1 MALTFIYGNS
11 GNGKSEYIYRKTVDM
26 AAGQPYG
33 RFYVVVPEQFTMS
46 TQKSLVGHSENG
58 VIRNV
63 DVVSFDR
70 LAYRVFDELGVRH
83 TVMEETG
90 KSLVLRRIVAEKE
103 AELTVLRGSLKK
115 MGYIGELKSMISEL
129 MQYDISPDRL
139 TAFVNGLPETSAL
152 YLKLKDI
159 LCIYREFDDYLQG
172 DYVTA
177 EKRLEL
183 LMEYAADSA
192 LLRDAVFVFDGY
204 TGFTPVQLK
213 LLRQLLYLAKDVY
226 VTVTLDIREGLYENA
241 GVQELFYMSHKMVQ
255 ALLTAAGESR
265 TEIGEPVCLQADEN
279 SRFAGNP
286 VLHHLEQNL
295 FQIRRRSY
303 GEDCGET
310 LQLFSLL
317 NPEAELL
324 FAASRISR
332 IVREKGYRYR
342 DFAIVASSV
351 ERYEPYAEAVFGRYG
366 IPYFVDVKQ
375 SVLYHPLT
383 ELLRGALEMLET
395 DFSEES
401 VFRCL
406 RTGLCGFSMEEMDL
420 LENYC
425 LEKGIHGRNR
435 WKKHFLRPSRQH
447 GRIRADEEALQQEL
461 ARLND
466 LRQRFWELI
475 QPLTAAFSRKGA
487 SVREWTQALF
497 GFLQSLSVE
506 EQLREAMEGFEA
518 EGQEVLA
525 SEYRQIYKIVV
536 DLFDKFV
543 DLLGDEVLSLAE
555 YTDIL
560 EAGLATAKVGSIPQG
575 NDCLI
580 LGDIE
585 RTRLEGIRILF
596 FLGVNDGLI
605 PRSAG
610 RGSILSQYDRE
621 RMAEQELELAPGA
634 REQVFLQR
642 FYLYWNLTKPSRAL
656 YLTCSRM
663 DSEGK
668 ASRPSYLIGVLQKLF
683 PKLLLTEIDPEEPL
697 PAVTARGSV
706 DAYLSGLLL
715 AHRGKILPE
724 WKALHRWFSGQPD
737 WAPLI
742 REYFEAG
749 FSVFAG
755 ESLEA
760 DVARLLYGTVLT
772 GSVTRLELFARC
784 AFAHFLEYGLKLAE
798 RQAFAFEDLDMGS
811 MFHEILRG
819 FCVRLEEQYSWES
832 VTEEQQEQL
841 LREAMEE
848 AVLSMPNESLT
859 ESARSAYV
867 LERIYRIMRKSVWA
881 LTQQIRRGDFRPEGY
896 EVEFSQVSRLTPE
909 SMMRTVGRVDRVDT
923 YENENQVYVKVI
935 DYKSGHT
942 KFQLLQLY
950 YGRQLQLVV
959 YLNAAMEKVKQ
970 EHPGKEVLPAGIFYY
985 HLDDPMV
992 ETEEALSEQEI
1003 LTEVLKQLRLNG
1015 LVSLEPEAYT
1025 HMDRELPEKRTS
1037 DVIPIS
1043 LNQDLSVSRRGAQTA
1058 STENFE
1064 KLSAYVQEQ
1073 IRQAADAI
1081 LAGEIDVNPYR
1092 LGDQTGCDYCEYRS
1106 VCGFDGR
1113 MPGYGYRAEEKL
1125 KDEEIWEK
1133 ISEQT
1138 GQKQKK
1144 RDAGKDSG
1152 GSVV

>member
-1 MALTFIYGNS
+1 
-11 GNGKSEYIYRKTVDM
+11 
-26 AAGQPYG
+26 
-33 RFYVVVPEQFTMS
+33 
-46 TQKSLVGHSENG
+46 
-58 VIRNV
+58 
-63 DVVSFDR
+63 
-70 LAYRVFDELGVRH
+70 
-83 TVMEETG
+83 
-90 KSLVLRRIVAEKE
+90 
-103 AELTVLRGSLKK
+103 
-115 MGYIGELKSMISEL
+115 
-129 MQYDISPDRL
+129 
-139 TAFVNGLPETSAL
+139 
-152 YLKLKDI
+152 
-159 LCIYREFDDYLQG
+159 
-172 DYVTA
+172 
-177 EKRLEL
+177 
-183 LMEYAADSA
+183 MEYAADSA

-295 FQIRRRSY
+295 FRIRRRSY

-401 VFRCL
+401 VFPLPADRSV
-406 RTGLCGFSMEEMDL
+406 RFF
-420 LENYC
+420 
-425 LEKGIHGRNR
+425 HGRDGSAGKLLPGKGNPR
-435 WKKHFLRPSRQH
+435 QKPMEKAFSLRPSRQH

-475 QPLTAAFSRKGA
+475 QPLTAAFFRKGA

-841 LREAMEE
+841 LREAH
-848 AVLSMPNESLT
+848 
-859 ESARSAYV
+859 
-867 LERIYRIMRKSVWA
+867 
-881 LTQQIRRGDFRPEGY
+881 GG
-896 EVEFSQVSRLTPE
+896 
-909 SMMRTVGRVDRVDT
+909 
-923 YENENQVYVKVI
+923 
-935 DYKSGHT
+935 
-942 KFQLLQLY
+942 
-950 YGRQLQLVV
+950 
-959 YLNAAMEKVKQ
+959 
-970 EHPGKEVLPAGIFYY
+970 
-985 HLDDPMV
+985 
-992 ETEEALSEQEI
+992 
-1003 LTEVLKQLRLNG
+1003 
-1015 LVSLEPEAYT
+1015 
-1025 HMDRELPEKRTS
+1025 
-1037 DVIPIS
+1037 
-1043 LNQDLSVSRRGAQTA
+1043 
-1058 STENFE
+1058 
-1064 KLSAYVQEQ
+1064 
-1073 IRQAADAI
+1073 
-1081 LAGEIDVNPYR
+1081 
-1092 LGDQTGCDYCEYRS
+1092 
-1106 VCGFDGR
+1106 
-1113 MPGYGYRAEEKL
+1113 
-1125 KDEEIWEK
+1125 
-1133 ISEQT
+1133 
-1138 GQKQKK
+1138 
-1144 RDAGKDSG
+1144 G
-1152 GSVV
+1152 GSVHAQRIADRVCPQRLCAGADLPDHAKERLGADPADPAGRFPAGGL